1 MTTPPA
7 LPCCTRTKN
16 QLLFETAAGQRITL
30 GDAPGSI
37 LIQDTGGNT
46 IRLDPSGITIS
57 TAAKVILATAQLEID
72 AVQVIVNAASA
83 RFSGIIQ
90 ADIVTANTVIAT
102 TYSPGVGNIM

>member
-1 MTTPPA
+1 MPLPT

-37 LIQDTGGNT
+37 LIQDTNGNT

-57 TAAKVILATAQLEID
+57 TAGKVVLATAQLEID
-72 AVQVIVNAASA
+72 AAQVIVNTATAK
-83 RFSGIIQ
+83 FSGIIQ
-90 ADIVTANTVIAT
+90 ADIVAANTVIAS
-102 TYSPGVGNIM
+102 TYSPGAGNVM